1 MGYYGW
7 KSQQVFL
14 IKLKLTSTNFE
25 MQSHNQKAPRNS
37 YGIPKR
43 SVSTSTLW
51 KSRVIVQRTNRSESF
66 VTQFKCRCGKSG
78 QSTGSRPGR
87 GRNQPRPKEEYSKFY
102 GLKLM
107 SAKPYLHLKRS
118 PEILLRATILDRV

>member
-1 MGYYGW
+1 MGYCGW

-14 IKLKLTSTNFE
+14 IKLELTSTNFE

-37 YGIPKR
+37 YGIPKIL
-43 SVSTSTLW
+43 VSTSTLW
-51 KSRVIVQRTNRSESF
+51 KSRVIVQRTNHSESF